1 MQEHKN
7 VCLKINGKQSVKL
20 KSVLIKFK
28 NHFKQLDVPFKIY
41 VDFECNVK
49 GVKSNDRDN
58 NTSYTENQNHIPCS
72 FAYKVVCI
80 DDKFNKKVVLYR
92 EKNAQFI

>member
-1 MQEHKN
+1 MVNK
-7 VCLKINGKQSVKL
+7 CKI
-20 KSVLIKFK
+20 KSALIKFK

-49 GVKSNDRDN
+49 VVKSNDRDN
-58 NTSYTENQNHIPCS
+58 NTSYTEKYQNHIPCS
-72 FAYKVVCI
+72 FAYRVVCT

-92 EKNAQFI
+92 GKNAQFI